1 MSSSTAGVALVA
13 TVHDPDN
20 RLLALT
26 EAMLPRLQAE
36 YRSINVLCSAATH
49 FATVNFLERSGAIV
63 RKEARR
69 PGGHKGL
76 GRVRREALQVGL
88 ASGAEHLHLCDFD
101 RALHWMAHF
110 PDELRSMLAD
120 LSQFDFL
127 IMGRSTRA
135 WDTHPPVQKV
145 TEELTNLVFA
155 KIYGQEVDI
164 AGGSRGLSRPAARLL
179 SIHSREE
186 TVGVDGE
193 WPVILTRFPELK
205 LGYRAYDGLEFE
217 SADERQEEIAAAGGQ
232 FAWEAKVLD
241 SLDAWLLRIEVTHD
255 TIAAAIRAGQA
266 GLTRPGGRPA

>member
-1 MSSSTAGVALVA
+1 MSVSTAGVALIA

-26 EAMLPRLQAE
+26 QATLPALQAA
-36 YRSINVLCSAATH
+36 YRSISVLCSAATH
-49 FATVNFLERSGAIV
+49 FATVNFLDKSGVAV

-69 PGGHKGL
+69 PSGHQGL
-76 GRVRREALQVGL
+76 GRVRREALQMGL
-88 ASGAEHLHLCDFD
+88 ASGAAHLHLCDFD

-110 PDELRSMLAD
+110 PDELHAMLAD
-120 LSQFDFL
+120 LPQYDFL
-127 IMGRSTRA
+127 IMGRSARA

-164 AGGSRGLSRPAARLL
+164 AGGSRGLSRQAARLL

-193 WPVILTRFPELK
+193 WPVLLKRFPELK
-205 LGYRAYDGLEFE
+205 RGYRAYDGLEFE
-217 SADERQEEIAAAGGQ
+217 TADEREEEIAAAGGQ
-232 FAWEAKVLD
+232 AAWEEKVLD
-241 SLDAWLLRIEVTHD
+241 SPEAWLLRIEVTHD
-255 TIAAAIRAGQA
+255 TIAAAVRAGQSS
-266 GLTRPGGRPA
+266 LTRPGGRPA